1 MDGPALF
8 KTFLY
13 SLTIFVD
20 SFKSA
25 YKTAIKTLEAAVE
38 EGNKEKADVRPVIIP
53 PIVGNNGRNRANDN
67 DNIDNSFNSTRR
79 SNKGVLSFNVKRII
93 NDCNLKYIKE
103 PTNINYEVIEEDN
116 DGIVYLLDI

>member
-1 MDGPALF
+1 MNLNIYDDVNYLDRT
-8 KTFLY
+8 KTWYNPNSYQIY
-13 SLTIFVD
+13 SRN
-20 SFKSA
+20 
-25 YKTAIKTLEAAVE
+25 IKYYPVYSIKKRF
-38 EGNKEKADVRPVIIP
+38 NKQINKNEYYLCLC
-53 PIVGNNGRNRANDN
+53 N

-79 SNKGVLSFNVKRII
+79 SNKGVLSFKVKRII